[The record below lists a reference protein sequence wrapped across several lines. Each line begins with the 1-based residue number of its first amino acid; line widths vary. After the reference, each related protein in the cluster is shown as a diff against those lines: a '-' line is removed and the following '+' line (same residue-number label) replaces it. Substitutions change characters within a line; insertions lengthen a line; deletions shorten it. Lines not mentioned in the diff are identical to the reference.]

1 VGTKQREALRGRIY
15 KNIQS
20 IIKKGIGL
28 TALNI
33 LDLYHII
40 FMSALILFFFL
51 ESEFVT
57 SSHRLIYH
65 NCCILYYFVPITL
78 FNAKF
83 KAIRIT

>member
-33 LDLYHII
+33 LDLYIT
-40 FMSALILFFFL
+40 SFL
-51 ESEFVT
+51 
-57 SSHRLIYH
+57 
-65 NCCILYYFVPITL
+65 
-78 FNAKF
+78 
-83 KAIRIT
+83 